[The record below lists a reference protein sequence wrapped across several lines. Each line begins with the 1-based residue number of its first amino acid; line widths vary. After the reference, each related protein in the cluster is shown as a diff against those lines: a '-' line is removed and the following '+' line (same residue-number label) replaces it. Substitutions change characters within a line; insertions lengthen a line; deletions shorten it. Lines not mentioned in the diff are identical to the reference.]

1 MGLPLDLLIPDLLR
15 APGPLSA
22 PTLPSLE
29 KWLARAGIARVPGGT
44 VAWLGN
50 AFGLAHPIPV
60 AAIETGGP
68 GAWLRADP
76 VHLIVGREGV
86 QLLPAAALGI
96 AEDEA
101 GALVEALNAHFRE
114 DGLVFVASAPE
125 RWHVRVPPDELPRAL
140 SPEEARG
147 LDVALVFPEGGGRIS
162 WRRALTEAQMV
173 LAAHGANG
181 RRESAGKP
189 PVNSVWLWGGGSLP
203 AQAASPYR
211 WIASTDA
218 FVRGLGRLTST
229 PAATL
234 PATIAEIP
242 DPPQGGAMLVEL
254 AGLRAA
260 IEEADA
266 DAWRVEA
273 LRLERDWFARLGNAI
288 ARFGRVRLI
297 MPAAADTMVATLD
310 GAARWRFLRGAK
322 PLASYA

>member
-15 APGPLSA
+15 APGPLPA

-44 VAWLGN
+44 VAWLGT

-60 AAIETGGP
+60 AAIETGGA

-76 VHLIVGREGV
+76 VHLMVGREGV

-101 GALVEALNAHFRE
+101 GALVEALNAHFR
-114 DGLVFVASAPE
+114 DDSLVFVASAAD
-125 RWHVRVPPDELPRAL
+125 RWHVRVPVDEVPRAL
-140 SPEEARG
+140 APEEARG
-147 LDVALVFPEGGGRIS
+147 LEVALVFPEGGGSIS

-173 LAAHGANG
+173 LAADGVNE

-189 PVNSVWLWGGGSLP
+189 AVNSVWLWGGGSLP

-218 FVRGLGRLTST
+218 FVRGLARLTAT

-242 DPPQGGAMLVEL
+242 DPPEGGAMLVEL

-260 IEEADA
+260 IDGADGA
-266 DAWRVEA
+266 AWREEA
-273 LRLERDWFARLGNAI
+273 LRLERDWFARLGSAI
-288 ARFGRVRLI
+288 PRFGRVRLI
-297 MPAAADTMVATLD
+297 LPAATDTMVATLD